1 MRNVGLVQL
10 IQIGHWQGHEFSM
23 ILIVP
28 AARFELDRLIHD
40 MSGADINDMFGQL
53 SLSYRRM
60 VDLQMPK
67 FEIQTSFS
75 LVNTLL
81 KVNI

>member
-1 MRNVGLVQL
+1 
-10 IQIGHWQGHEFSM
+10 M

-81 KVNI
+81 KVNIKTKNSNNIIPL

>member
-1 MRNVGLVQL
+1 
-10 IQIGHWQGHEFSM
+10 M